1 MTREH
6 FEKLL
11 QVTGPVAPEG
21 LENYIGDLECTE
33 RELLPR
39 DVLQYVLDW
48 NHEPLD
54 QQEQL
59 FHALDAANAV
69 PELVEMAQI
78 MSEDAVRA
86 LNRCSAVEFRQPKPA
101 CLSGFERDAFAFLY
115 TQLCV
120 IKGRRAL
127 RKRGIPEKYD
137 MDIPERMTRR
147 QLRKFVETG
156 DINFDDYPW
165 DMNFYCC
172 DIYLMDRFY
181 FIPYRWEG
189 APEAW
194 RNQETGQVRALWTAG
209 VRVRRDGQLD
219 GVNDVF
225 DPEAFT
231 TVCTETA
238 DSITANPVSPD
249 GLILREPVTL
259 DKSVWKKVLQEG
271 DYLLALHIPGGMGYT
286 PERVRRSCEMALAFF
301 EQYYPEYH
309 YLGFWSQSWLYDPG
323 LAKILS
329 PDRNI
334 IRVQR
339 QFYCYPTM
347 EGEESTLLEVL
358 GDRHADYRQMKPR
371 NSLEKGMFAAWD
383 RGEKFHDTGMFLLR
397 EEVPEIGNDP
407 YWKEV

>member
-1 MTREH
+1 
-6 FEKLL
+6 
-11 QVTGPVAPEG
+11 
-21 LENYIGDLECTE
+21 
-33 RELLPR
+33 
-39 DVLQYVLDW
+39 
-48 NHEPLD
+48 
-54 QQEQL
+54 
-59 FHALDAANAV
+59 
-69 PELVEMAQI
+69 MAQI
-78 MSEDAVRA
+78 MAEDAVRA
-86 LNRCSAVEFRQPKPA
+86 LNRCTAIEFEQPKPA
-101 CLSGFERDAFAFLY
+101 CLTGFEREAFAFLY
-115 TQLCV
+115 TPAVRHQGA
-120 IKGRRAL
+120 KGPPGDAEY
-127 RKRGIPEKYD
+127 RKN
-137 MDIPERMTRR
+137 MTWTFPERMTRR

-347 EGEESTLLEVL
+347 DPGGPWRPPCRLPSDEAKEQSGK
-358 GDRHADYRQMKPR
+358 RHVCRVGPGRK
-371 NSLEKGMFAAWD
+371 
-383 RGEKFHDTGMFLLR
+383 
-397 EEVPEIGNDP
+397 VP
-407 YWKEV
+407 